1 MSIEHEKSFGVLDCL
16 NQVAAFHRTFRH
28 PILDEPAVPPME
40 RANLRI
46 RLIQEE
52 LEELKEAVERG
63 DIVEAADALCDL
75 QYVLSGAVLEFG
87 LANRFPDL
95 FAEVQRSNMSKAC
108 ANPNEAVDTIRWYAE
123 HKGEE
128 AYMEEHGGM
137 FLVYRKQDHK
147 TRKSVRYSP
156 AQLEPLVRNKK

>member
-1 MSIEHEKSFGVLDCL
+1 
-16 NQVAAFHRTFRH
+16 
-28 PILDEPAVPPME
+28 
-40 RANLRI
+40 
-46 RLIQEE
+46 
-52 LEELKEAVERG
+52 
-63 DIVEAADALCDL
+63 
-75 QYVLSGAVLEFG
+75 VLSGAVLEFG

-147 TRKSVRYSP
+147 TLKSVRYSP

>member
-1 MSIEHEKSFGVLDCL
+1 
-16 NQVAAFHRTFRH
+16 
-28 PILDEPAVPPME
+28 
-40 RANLRI
+40 LRI

-147 TRKSVRYSP
+147 TLKSVRYSP
-156 AQLEPLVRNKK
+156 AQLEALVRNKK

>member
-147 TRKSVRYSP
+147 TLKSVRYSP
-156 AQLEPLVRNKK
+156 AQLEALVRNKK